1 MYPGHA
7 LVMDSGF
14 AFAEAG
20 QADRMLAEAADE
32 AGALSAET
40 LQGLVVACRR
50 LCASLAPAD
59 ELAASPFHSDGVIE
73 GDVILSEDRAQLALA
88 LPAAA
93 LRYRM
98 FLFFSVCPPLT
109 LLLLQVQ
116 DVPAAGCQE
125 SWGEPAA
132 DP

>member
-1 MYPGHA
+1 
-7 LVMDSGF
+7 MDSGF

-32 AGALSAET
+32 QTLSSET

-93 LRYRM
+93 LRYGM
-98 FLFFSVCPPLT
+98 FLCLSVCPPLT
-109 LLLLQVQ
+109 LLLL
-116 DVPAAGCQE
+116 
-125 SWGEPAA
+125 
-132 DP
+132 